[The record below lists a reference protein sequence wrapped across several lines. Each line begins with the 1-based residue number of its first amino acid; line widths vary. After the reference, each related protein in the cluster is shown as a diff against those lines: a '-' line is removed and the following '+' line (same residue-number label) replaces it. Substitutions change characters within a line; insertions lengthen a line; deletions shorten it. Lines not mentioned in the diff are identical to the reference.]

1 MKRRD
6 FLKTGGIAGTAGLI
20 LDGCGKPQQ
29 LIPLLVSEDR
39 FIPGEEAWVRT
50 LCQQC
55 SAGCGITVRVM
66 QGESIR
72 TVDGQQKRVKAVQAK
87 KIEGNPEHPIS
98 MGGTC
103 ARGQAGVQVLYHPDR
118 IQTPLKLSGPRGS
131 GQYQPITW
139 KDAQQLLVT
148 QLQQQQATPQAIALL
163 TGRKNRGT
171 MGTIVERFAA
181 GLGTTNV
188 ISYDPFDPAPIRKA
202 MELVTGVSR
211 LPAVDFAN
219 ANYLLS
225 FNANLF
231 ETFLSPVR
239 NIYSYGHMR
248 QGRPGIRGTFVQ
260 AEPRLSQTAACAD
273 QWLPIK
279 PGTEGLLAL
288 SIAHVI
294 VNEKLYDGDFVG
306 QSTGGFA
313 EWSASLGEYAPEK
326 IAALIDVPAA
336 SIQRVAREFATQRP
350 SVAVGDSRDVASLTA
365 IYALNA
371 LVGAYG
377 RPGGILFGT
386 DDTSGPAPA
395 IAASASRASASARSA
410 TADKPN
416 GPNASVAAD
425 IHSLV
430 TAMSGSQ
437 VKALLILDSNPLFT
451 LPEAQK
457 LQAALANVPFVASFA
472 SFLDETSVMA
482 DVILPSH
489 TTLERW
495 VDDVPEPGVGFAV
508 RTLGQPVVEPRWD
521 TRDPGD
527 VLIETAK
534 ALGGRT
540 TEALPFDDIAAAV
553 KESFRSVHAQAGDAA
568 GEFDAFFTK
577 ATAAGGWWNVPP
589 AAGPAA
595 SATASAGQAG
605 PALRTA
611 TRVNFV
617 MPAQPIAARAFA
629 GDAGQ
634 MPFMLHLYPSAAFAD
649 GRTAHLPWLQEMPDP
664 MTTVMWGSWVE
675 INPETAHKL
684 EIHEGDVLTITSPQG
699 TIDLPA
705 FLYPGLRPDVI
716 AIPVGQ
722 GHTQFGRYAQNIG
735 ANPLRISVS
744 AVDPASGAV
753 VQGGVRVSVAKAGRN
768 EPLIRFGA
776 SDARGHHEHPL
787 HR

>member
-29 LIPLLVSEDR
+29 LIPLLVAEDR
-39 FIPGEEAWVRT
+39 FVPGEEGWVRT

-72 TVDGQQKRVKAVQAK
+72 TIDGRQKRVKAVQAK

-131 GQYQPITW
+131 GQYQPISW
-139 KDAQQLLVT
+139 KEAQQLLVT
-148 QLQQQQATPQAIALL
+148 QLQQQQATPQAIAML

-171 MGTIVERFAA
+171 MGTVIERFAS

-188 ISYDPFDPAPIRKA
+188 VSYDPFDPAPIRKA
-202 MELVTGVSR
+202 MELVTGTSR

-239 NIYSYGHMR
+239 YISSYGHMR
-248 QGRPGIRGTFVQ
+248 QGRPGIRGAFVH

-273 QWLPIK
+273 EWLPIR

-288 SIAHVI
+288 AIAHVI
-294 VNEKLYDGDFVG
+294 VNEKLYDAQFVG
-306 QSTGGFA
+306 QSTSGFS

-326 IAALIDVPAA
+326 IAAQIDVPAA
-336 SIQRVAREFATQRP
+336 SIQRVAREFATRRP

-371 LVGAYG
+371 LVGAFG
-377 RPGGILFGT
+377 TPGGILFGA
-386 DDTSGPAPA
+386 DEASGSAPA
-395 IAASASRASASARSA
+395 VAASASRAPVASASAQSA
-410 TADKPN
+410 TADRPKAP
-416 GPNASVAAD
+416 D
-425 IHSLV
+425 IHTLIGAIGSSQIKTLLV
-430 TAMSGSQ
+430 
-437 VKALLILDSNPLFT
+437 LDANPLFT
-451 LPEAQK
+451 LPEAEK
-457 LQAALANVPFVASFA
+457 MRSALANVPFIASFA

-495 VDDVPEPGVGFAV
+495 VDDVPEPGVGFEI
-508 RTLGQPVVEPRWD
+508 RTVGQPVVEPRWD

-527 VLIETAK
+527 VLIDTAK
-534 ALGGRT
+534 ALGGNAAT
-540 TEALPFDDIAAAV
+540 ALPFENMAAAV
-553 KESFRSVHAQAGDAA
+553 KELFRSVRAVAGTATDADF
-568 GEFDAFFTK
+568 EAFYK
-577 ATAAGGWWNVPP
+577 KVTAAGGFWQTPAPP
-589 AAGPAA
+589 SPEQRAE
-595 SATASAGQAG
+595 SREQTA
-605 PALRTA
+605 R
-611 TRVNFV
+611 RVNFV
-617 MPAQPIAARAFA
+617 MPQQPVAARAFA

-684 EIHEGDVLTITSPQG
+684 EIHEGDVLTITSPQA
-699 TIDLPA
+699 TIELPA

-716 AIPVGQ
+716 ATPVGQ
-722 GHTQFGRYAQNIG
+722 GHTQYGRYAQNVG
-735 ANPLRISVS
+735 ANPLRISQS
-744 AVDPASGAV
+744 ALDAASGAV
-753 VQGGVRVSVAKAGRN
+753 VQGAVRVSIAKTGRN
-768 EPLIRFGA
+768 ERLIRFGA
-776 SDARGHHEHPL
+776 SDARAHHEHPL

>member
-29 LIPLLVSEDR
+29 LIPLLVAEDR
-39 FIPGEEAWVRT
+39 FVPGEEGWVRT

-72 TVDGQQKRVKAVQAK
+72 TIDGQQKRVKAVQAK

-131 GQYQPITW
+131 GQYQPISW
-139 KDAQQLLVT
+139 KEAQQLLVT
-148 QLQQQQATPQAIALL
+148 QLQQQQAAPQAIAML

-171 MGTIVERFAA
+171 MGTIIERFAS

-188 ISYDPFDPAPIRKA
+188 VSYDPFDPAPVRRA
-202 MELVTGVSR
+202 MELVTGMSR

-239 NIYSYGHMR
+239 YIYSYGHMR
-248 QGRPGIRGTFVQ
+248 QGRPGIRGAFVH

-273 QWLPIK
+273 EWLPIK

-294 VNEKLYDGDFVG
+294 VNEKLYDGEFVG
-306 QSTGGFA
+306 QRTSGFA

-326 IAALIDVPAA
+326 IAAQIDVPAA
-336 SIQRVAREFATQRP
+336 SIQRVAREFATRRP

-371 LVGAYG
+371 LVGAFG
-377 RPGGILFGT
+377 APGGVLFGA
-386 DDTSGPAPA
+386 DEASGPAPA
-395 IAASASRASASARSA
+395 VAASASRAPVA
-410 TADKPN
+410 
-416 GPNASVAAD
+416 PNAPNAPNAPVAPSAPD
-425 IHSLV
+425 IHTLIG
-430 TAMSGSQ
+430 AIGSSQ
-437 VKALLILDSNPLFT
+437 IKALLVLDTNPLFT
-451 LPEAQK
+451 LPEAEK
-457 LQAALANVPFVASFA
+457 MRSGLANVPFIASFA

-495 VDDVPEPGVGFAV
+495 VDDVPEPGVGFEI
-508 RTLGQPVVEPRWD
+508 RTVGQPVVEPRWD

-534 ALGGRT
+534 ALGGNAST
-540 TEALPFDDIAAAV
+540 ALPFENMAAAV
-553 KESFRSVHAQAGDAA
+553 KESFRSVHALAGA
-568 GEFDAFFTK
+568 GANADFEAFYK
-577 ATAAGGWWNVPP
+577 KVTAAGGFWQTPTPP
-589 AAGPAA
+589 SPEQRAE
-595 SATASAGQAG
+595 SREQTA
-605 PALRTA
+605 R
-611 TRVNFV
+611 RVNFV
-617 MPAQPIAARAFA
+617 MPPQPVAARVFA

-675 INPETAHKL
+675 INPETAHTL
-684 EIHEGDVLTITSPQG
+684 EIHEGDVLTIASPQG
-699 TIDLPA
+699 TIELPA

-722 GHTQFGRYAQNIG
+722 GHTQFGRYAQNVG
-735 ANPLRISVS
+735 ANPLRISAS
-744 AVDPASGAV
+744 ALDQTSGAV
-753 VQGGVRVSVAKAGRN
+753 VQTGVRVSATKTGRN
-768 EPLIRFGA
+768 ERLIRFGA